1 MNPLATLQRN
11 SLRPEGETGALIQT
25 GIIGEEEVWRSIEIA
40 ETTIM
45 KEETN
50 VVDVTAESIAQTEMR
65 GGSYHQTDME
75 GGIKVQGRGVDRKD
89 MVTGLRIGRN
99 ILQMKAGGTLA
110 TGEGDA
116 RGP

>member
-1 MNPLATLQRN
+1 MNHLATPQRN
-11 SLRPEGETGALIQT
+11 SRRPEGETGALIQT
-25 GIIGEEEVWRSIEIA
+25 GIGEEEVWRSIEIA

-89 MVTGLRIGRN
+89 MVKGLRTGRN

>member
-50 VVDVTAESIAQTEMR
+50 VVDVIAESIAQIEMR

>member
-1 MNPLATLQRN
+1 MNLLATQQRN

-25 GIIGEEEVWRSIEIA
+25 GIIGEEGVWRGIEIT
-40 ETTIM
+40 ETTTM

-50 VVDVTAESIAQTEMR
+50 VVDVIVENIAQIEMR
-65 GGSYHQTDME
+65 GGSYHQIDME

-89 MVTGLRIGRN
+89 METGLKIGRN

-110 TGEGDA
+110 TGEGGA